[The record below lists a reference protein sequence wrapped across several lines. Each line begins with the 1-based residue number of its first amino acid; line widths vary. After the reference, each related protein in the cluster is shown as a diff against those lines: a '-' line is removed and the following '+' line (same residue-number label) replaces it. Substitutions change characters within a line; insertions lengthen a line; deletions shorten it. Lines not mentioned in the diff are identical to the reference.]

1 MKILTKKERIVFMEL
16 PLISSTILKTGA
28 LFLLT
33 LVCFRLMGYRS
44 LGDMEPLDY
53 VIVLGIGEIMGSP
66 LSDTGKSILY
76 PAVAII
82 ILTILQISL
91 SGLYAKIPKLGKVME
106 GGPVPVIKNGK
117 IIEKNLARYRI
128 DNNSIMEELRIK
140 GVSDEGDV
148 DLAFLEPS
156 GRFSVIL
163 KKEASPITPR
173 YFGEKGSL
181 TLVEKGEIRPEYWE
195 DEKIDKEMILAF
207 LAEEKV
213 KDWSE
218 IKTLLYKNGNFILE
232 RKNKENET

>member
-1 MKILTKKERIVFMEL
+1 MV
-16 PLISSTILKTGA
+16 SSTILKTGA

-33 LVCFRLMGYRS
+33 LICFRLMGYRS

-66 LSDTGKSILY
+66 LADEGKSILY
-76 PAVAII
+76 PALAII
-82 ILTILQISL
+82 ILTVLQIAL
-91 SGLYAKIPKLGKVME
+91 SALYARIPKLGKVME

-140 GVSDEGDV
+140 GVRDESDV

-163 KKEASPITPR
+163 KKEASPVTPR

-195 DEKIDKEMILAF
+195 DEEVDKEAVLAF
-207 LAEEKV
+207 LAGENV
-213 KDWSE
+213 KSWSE
-218 IKTLLYKNGNFILE
+218 IETLLYKNGDFILE
-232 RKNKENET
+232 RKKKGGEA

>member
-1 MKILTKKERIVFMEL
+1 MV
-16 PLISSTILKTGA
+16 SATILKTGA

-33 LVCFRLMGYRS
+33 LICFRLMGYRS

-66 LSDTGKSILY
+66 LADTGKNIFY
-76 PAVAII
+76 PALAIV
-82 ILTILQISL
+82 ILTLLQISL
-91 SGLYAKIPKLGKVME
+91 SALYAKIPKLGKVME

-117 IIEKNLARYRI
+117 ILKKNLARYRV

-140 GVSDEGDV
+140 GVRDENDV

-163 KKEASPITPR
+163 KKEASPVTPR

-181 TLVEKGEIRPEYWE
+181 TLVEKGTVRPEYWE
-195 DEKIDKEMILAF
+195 DKEIDKKAVLAF
-207 LAEEKV
+207 LAEENV
-213 KDWSE
+213 KSWSE
-218 IKTLLYKNGNFILE
+218 IETLLYKNGNYILE
-232 RKNKENET
+232 KKNNDGKT

>member
-1 MKILTKKERIVFMEL
+1 MV
-16 PLISSTILKTGA
+16 SSTILKTGA

-33 LVCFRLMGYRS
+33 LICFRLMGYRS

-66 LSDTGKSILY
+66 LADTERSILY
-76 PAVAII
+76 PALAIL
-82 ILTILQISL
+82 ILTALQISL
-91 SGLYAKIPKLGKVME
+91 SALYARIPKLGKVME

-128 DNNSIMEELRIK
+128 DNNSVMEELRIK
-140 GVSDEGDV
+140 GVRDESDV

-163 KKEASPITPR
+163 KKEASPVTPR

-195 DEKIDKEMILAF
+195 DEEVDKEAVLAF
-207 LAEEKV
+207 LTAENV
-213 KDWSE
+213 KSWSDIE
-218 IKTLLYKNGNFILE
+218 TLLYKNGNFILE
-232 RKNKENET
+232 RKKKGDEA

>member
-1 MKILTKKERIVFMEL
+1 MEL
-16 PLISSTILKTGA
+16 PLVSSTILKTGA

-33 LVCFRLMGYRS
+33 LICFRLMGYRS

-66 LSDTGKSILY
+66 LADEGKSILY
-76 PAVAII
+76 PALAII
-82 ILTILQISL
+82 ILTVLQIAL
-91 SGLYAKIPKLGKVME
+91 SALYARIPKLGKVME

-140 GVSDEGDV
+140 GVRDESDV

-163 KKEASPITPR
+163 KKEASPVTPR

-195 DEKIDKEMILAF
+195 DEEVDKEAVLAF
-207 LAEEKV
+207 LAGENV
-213 KDWSE
+213 KSWSE
-218 IKTLLYKNGNFILE
+218 IETLLYKNGDFILE
-232 RKNKENET
+232 RKKKGGEA

>member
-1 MKILTKKERIVFMEL
+1 MMEL
-16 PLISSTILKTGA
+16 SLVSTTILKTGA

-66 LSDTGKSILY
+66 LADTGKSILY

-82 ILTILQISL
+82 MLTLLQIAL
-91 SGLYAKIPKLGKVME
+91 SALYARIPKLGKVME
-106 GGPVPVIKNGK
+106 GGPVPVIRNGK

-128 DNNSIMEELRIK
+128 DDNSIMEELRIK
-140 GVSDEGDV
+140 GVRDESDV

-163 KKEASPITPR
+163 KKEASPVTPR

-181 TLVEKGEIRPEYWE
+181 TLVEKGKIRPEYWE
-195 DEKIDKEMILAF
+195 DEEIDKKAILAF
-207 LAEEKV
+207 LAEEDV
-213 KDWSE
+213 TSWSE
-218 IKTLLYKNGNFILE
+218 IETLLFKNGNYILE
-232 RKNKENET
+232 KKNNGGKT

>member
-1 MKILTKKERIVFMEL
+1 MV
-16 PLISSTILKTGA
+16 SSTILKTGA

-33 LVCFRLMGYRS
+33 LICFRLMGYRS

-66 LSDTGKSILY
+66 LADEGKSILY
-76 PAVAII
+76 PALAII
-82 ILTILQISL
+82 ILTVLQIAL
-91 SGLYAKIPKLGKVME
+91 SALYARIPKLGKVME

-140 GVSDEGDV
+140 GVRDESDV

-163 KKEASPITPR
+163 KKEASPVTPR

-195 DEKIDKEMILAF
+195 DEEVDKEAVLAF
-207 LAEEKV
+207 LAGENV
-213 KDWSE
+213 KSWSE
-218 IKTLLYKNGNFILE
+218 IETLLYKNGDFLLE
-232 RKNKENET
+232 RKKKGGEA

>member
-1 MKILTKKERIVFMEL
+1 MEL
-16 PLISSTILKTGA
+16 PLVSATILKTGA

-33 LVCFRLMGYRS
+33 LICFRLMGYRS

-66 LSDTGKSILY
+66 LAAADKSILY
-76 PAVAII
+76 PALAIV
-82 ILTILQISL
+82 ILTLLQISL
-91 SGLYAKIPKLGKVME
+91 SALYARVPKLGKVME

-117 IIEKNLARYRI
+117 IIERNLARYRI

-140 GVSDEGDV
+140 GVRDENDV
-148 DLAFLEPS
+148 DLAYLEPS

-163 KKEASPITPR
+163 KKEASPVTPR

-195 DEKIDKEMILAF
+195 DKEIDKKAILAF
-207 LAEEKV
+207 LAEENV
-213 KDWSE
+213 RSWSE
-218 IKTLLYKNGNFILE
+218 IETLLYKNGNYILE
-232 RKNKENET
+232 RKNNQGKT